1 MLTMNN
7 KKLTGVLAVLTA
19 AMLAVQLLLFLVSW
33 LVAAM
38 MPETAV
44 HSLLSNEGIRWFF
57 GSFVENVASPLL
69 VWLLVIAMAWGVMAD
84 TRFFQDMSRLSSLPY
99 RPKFAFQFV
108 AFELALFV
116 VVLVMT
122 ALVPHAPLLSV
133 TGQLFP
139 SSFSKSLVPII
150 AFCLIVMGVTYGL
163 LSGKMKSLS
172 DVFLSVSGGVRR
184 VAPLVFVYV
193 VAVELFYSFMF
204 VFGS

>member
-1 MLTMNN
+1 MNN

-163 LSGKMKSLS
+163 LSGKMKSLF

>member
-1 MLTMNN
+1 MNN